1 MKKTFVTKPFLPPLD
16 EYYESLKEIWKNG
29 VLTNS
34 GPFHE
39 KFENALSNF
48 LGLPFVSLVNNATS
62 GLMVAIKALELK
74 SEVITTPFSFIA
86 TSNSIKWNGLNPVF
100 SDTDKDIGNLL
111 SESVEKNINI
121 NTSGIVAVHNYG
133 IPGDIAGMESLAK
146 KHNLPIIYD
155 AAPALGVKL
164 NDETILK
171 YGDLSVISF
180 HATKVFTTFEG
191 GAIISHSKSM
201 KNKIDGIRN
210 FGIKDEY
217 TVEQLGMNAKMSE
230 PNAALG
236 LLQLKYFDSILQER
250 KNIYKLYK
258 QGIDPS
264 SGCRLIE
271 IPKNILYNYAY
282 CPIVFQEGIKARDK
296 AYDKM
301 KSESIFCRKYWYPL
315 ITEQQIYSSYK
326 GSKLLNA
333 KKLSQQ
339 ILFLPIFPG
348 LKKNIVLK
356 IIKIINEK

>member
-16 EYYESLKEIWKNG
+16 EYYESLKEIWENG

-74 SEVITTPFSFIA
+74 NEVITTPFSFIA
-86 TSNSIKWNGLNPVF
+86 TSNSIKWNGLDPVF

-111 SESVEKNINI
+111 LECVEKNINI
-121 NTSGIVAVHNYG
+121 NTSGILAVHNYG
-133 IPGDIAGMESLAK
+133 IPGDIVGMESLAK

-171 YGDLSVISF
+171 YGDLSVVSF

-201 KNKIDGIRN
+201 KNKIDRIRN

-250 KNIYKLYK
+250 ENIYKLYNH
-258 QGIDPS
+258 GIDPS

-282 CPIVFQEGIKARDK
+282 CPIVFQGGIKARDK

-333 KKLSQQ
+333 EKLSQQ
-339 ILFLPIFPG
+339 ILFLPIYPG
-348 LKKNIVLK
+348 LNRNIILK